1 MWIEDLLQSSAPTRH
16 VATECGGSACASLTE
31 KPNMMRH
38 LYRRLLPGVTL
49 LLSSVIAHAATV
61 YTGDKIEGVPVIT
74 RLDVADLAAGKTH
87 RFMFRT
93 SETSIGQY
101 WYVPVM
107 VTKGGRPGKRVLLVA
122 GVHGDELNPVAA
134 VQETMALLDP
144 ASMSGTVIG
153 IMGASPPS
161 LMNITRTWTINDL
174 GGAQINPNR
183 TWPGREDGN
192 TVERHS
198 WLITNQLIKGNVDA
212 AVDHHTGGTGT
223 DFAKF
228 LFVYGD
234 SPESIQLA
242 KLFPTDQIMLDP
254 GYPGTL
260 EYSLVKAGIPAVT
273 TELGGARKFVPEM
286 VKMGVDGN
294 MNVLIHYGIVAA
306 PLRRTSADTNV
317 FIGNDLESVRA
328 VAGGFLTLLVKLNDA
343 VSKGQ
348 RVAVQRNSF
357 GDVVHEYRAPAD
369 GRVAIVGSDAASE
382 RGSEILTLLVNRAD
396 CGAKSCE
403 PGKAPPKE

>member
-1 MWIEDLLQSSAPTRH
+1 MIGRVFLGIS
-16 VATECGGSACASLTE
+16 
-31 KPNMMRH
+31 
-38 LYRRLLPGVTL
+38 L
-49 LLSSVIAHAATV
+49 LLATSVAHAATV

-74 RLDVADLAAGKTH
+74 ELDVADLEAGKTH

-107 VTKGGRPGKRVLLVA
+107 VAKGAKPGKRVLLVA

-134 VQETMALLDP
+134 VQETFALLDP
-144 ASMSGTVIG
+144 ARMTGTAIG

-161 LMNITRTWTINDL
+161 LMNITRTWKINDL

-192 TVERHS
+192 AVERHS
-198 WLITNQLIKGNVDA
+198 WLITDKLIRGNVDA
-212 AVDHHTGGTGT
+212 AIDHHTGGTGT

-228 LFVYGD
+228 MFVYAD
-234 SPESIQLA
+234 SEESITLA
-242 KLFPTDQIMLDP
+242 KLFPTEQIMLDP

-273 TELGGARKFVPEM
+273 TELGGARTFVPEM

-294 MNVLIHYGIVAA
+294 LNVLIHYGIIEG
-306 PLRRTSADTNV
+306 PKRPTSADTEV

-328 VAGGFLTLLVKLNDA
+328 VAGGFLTVLVGLNDA
-343 VSKGQ
+343 VTRGQ
-348 RVAVQRNSF
+348 RVAIQRNSF
-357 GDVVHEYRAPAD
+357 GDIVHEYLAPAD
-369 GRVAIVGSDAASE
+369 GRVAIIGTDAATE
-382 RGSEILTLLVNRAD
+382 RGSEVLTLLVKRE
-396 CGAKSCE
+396 SCAGDACDHGE
-403 PGKAPPKE
+403 YTLQE

>member
-1 MWIEDLLQSSAPTRH
+1 MRKMILAVGLFL
-16 VATECGGSACASLTE
+16 SL
-31 KPNMMRH
+31 
-38 LYRRLLPGVTL
+38 GA
-49 LLSSVIAHAATV
+49 AHAATAF
-61 YTGDKIEGVPVIT
+61 TGDTIQGVPVISQ
-74 RLDVADLAAGKTH
+74 LDVADLAAGKTH

-93 SETSIGQY
+93 AETSLGQY
-101 WYVPVM
+101 WYVPVL
-107 VTKGGRPGKRVLLVA
+107 VAKGAKPGKRVLLVA

-134 VQETMALLDP
+134 VHETFALLNP
-144 ASMSGTVIG
+144 ANMAGTVIG
-153 IMGASPPS
+153 IMGASPPG
-161 LMNITRTWTINDL
+161 LQNITRTWMINDL

-212 AVDHHTGGTGT
+212 AIDHHTGGTGT

-228 LFVYGD
+228 IFVYGD
-234 SPESIQLA
+234 SAEAIKLA

-260 EYSLVKAGIPAVT
+260 EYSLVKAGIPAMT

-294 MNVLIHYGIVAA
+294 MNVLVHYGIISA
-306 PLRRTSADTNV
+306 PMRRTSADTNA
-317 FIGNDLESVRA
+317 FIGNDLASMRG
-328 VAGGFLTLLVKLNDA
+328 VAGGFVTLLVKLNDA
-343 VSKGQ
+343 VTKGQ

-357 GDVVHEYRAPAD
+357 GDVVHEYLAPAD
-369 GRVAIVGSDAASE
+369 GRVAIIGSDAASE

-396 CGAKSCE
+396 CGAKSCDNGKGE
-403 PGKAPPKE
+403 PRE

>member
-1 MWIEDLLQSSAPTRH
+1 MPTH
-16 VATECGGSACASLTE
+16 PLPAECAGSAFATLTE
-31 KPNMMRH
+31 ESTMTRYLSRP
-38 LYRRLLPGVTL
+38 LLLGVSL
-49 LLSSVIAHAATV
+49 LLSSAIAHAATV
-61 YTGDKIEGVPVIT
+61 FTGDKIEGVPVIT
-74 RLDVADLAAGKTH
+74 RLDVADLAAGKAH

-107 VTKGGRPGKRVLLVA
+107 VAKGARPGKRVLLVA

-144 ASMSGTVIG
+144 TSMSGTVIG

-294 MNVLIHYGIVAA
+294 MNVLIHYGIVAG
-306 PLRRTSADTNV
+306 PMRRTSADTNV

-328 VAGGFLTLLVKLNDA
+328 VAGGFLTLQVKLNDA

-357 GDVVHEYRAPAD
+357 GDVVHEYRATAD
-369 GRVAIVGSDAASE
+369 GRVAIIGSDAASE

-396 CGAKSCE
+396 CGAKACDS
-403 PGKAPPKE
+403 GKGPPKE